1 MNLFVIHLLSVLISV
16 VEGVNDPYTRMR
28 VPNNVKNINVKV
40 VNPNVRS
47 KSNKVFSSAGIVL
60 V

>member
-1 MNLFVIHLLSVLISV
+1 MTLFVIHLLSVLISM
-16 VEGVNDPYTRMR
+16 VEGVNDPCARMC

-40 VNPNVRS
+40 VNPNVRG

-60 V
+60 A

>member
-16 VEGVNDPYTRMR
+16 VEGVNDPYARMR

-40 VNPNVRS
+40 VNPNVRC